1 MPPHSPFL
9 AATATVQKDSLALL
23 HLKRDLF
30 VPTLL
35 RTRDESNSEYAEG
48 GVINTRFGSFPYST
62 LLGKSWGTQVLA
74 SQVDTGSRGRQ
85 GSSKKKGKKR
95 KRGAEEGNDGN
106 EEDVMEGMD
115 DVGPNGGVQAALTAS
130 SGFAHVIPPTPEGWT
145 ISLPHRT
152 QVVYTPD
159 YSYVLQRLQVRPGGT
174 VIEAGAGSGS
184 FTHAAARAVFNGYP
198 QPESK
203 ATDRSKDY
211 GRVYSFEYHEPRAT
225 QLQKEIREH
234 GLDSIV
240 RITHRDVY
248 ENGFNLGMTTD
259 EVRDPAITIE
269 PSANAI
275 FLDLPAP
282 WLALPHLQRKTSP
295 TPLNPSETVHL
306 CTFSPC
312 IEQVQRTHISL
323 RELGWVEIETVELLH
338 KRIDVRRERVGLQEE
353 GLRGTNASAASVEE
367 ALSRL
372 REVEMKFSRHH
383 ASLKDKGD
391 SADSPAAAKVEE
403 PEENRKLKKDRK
415 TSKQAR
421 VEKNKALAE
430 SGERKTWKEGRLVH
444 RTEPELKT
452 HTSYLTFAVLPREWT
467 DGDEA
472 AARQRWGGESLKS
485 TTKKEKD
492 VNGEGGTESDLALA
506 AR

>member
-1 MPPHSPFL
+1 MPPPSPFL
-9 AATATVQKDSLALL
+9 SATATVQKDSLALL

-35 RTRDESNSEYAEG
+35 RTQDESNSEYAEG

-62 LLGKSWGTQVLA
+62 LLDKSWGTQVLA

-85 GSSKKKGKKR
+85 GSSKKGKKR
-95 KRGAEEGNDGN
+95 KRGEN
-106 EEDVMEGMD
+106 EEERGDVEGAIEQMD
-115 DVGPNGGVQAALTAS
+115 DAGPNGGVQATLTAS

-184 FTHAAARAVFNGYP
+184 FTHAAARAVFSGYP
-198 QPESK
+198 QPGTPETHS
-203 ATDRSKDY
+203 TRED

-248 ENGFNLGMTTD
+248 EKGFNLERTSNED
-259 EVRDPAITIE
+259 RDPATTIE
-269 PSANAI
+269 PRANAV

-282 WLALPHLQRKTSP
+282 WLALPHLQRSTTP

-312 IEQVQRTHISL
+312 IEQVQRTYTSL

-367 ALSRL
+367 ALGRL
-372 REVEMKFSRHH
+372 REVEMKFTRHH
-383 ASLKDKGD
+383 ASLKDKGE
-391 SADSPAAAKVEE
+391 SAESLSAVKAEE
-403 PEENRKLKKDRK
+403 PTENGTSKKDRK

-430 SGERKTWKEGRLVH
+430 SGKRKTWKEGRLVH

-467 DGDEA
+467 DEDEA
-472 AARQRWGGESLKS
+472 AARKRWGGKASNS
-485 TTKKEKD
+485 TKEERK
-492 VNGEGGTESDLALA
+492 GEDGDDGVDIGL
-506 AR
+506 